1 VAGDASDSSNQP
13 AFSAERFDSGAGSLH
28 GHWLDIPE
36 PWEQQPAERL
46 VTTEAPDRVRQTI
59 VRLPAQQPTV
69 ITLRDIEGMTA
80 GEVCDLLDLTPANER
95 VSLHRARARVRRGLE
110 DYLKGV
116 EA

>member
-1 VAGDASDSSNQP
+1 VNSVDRGPCVTSASGP
-13 AFSAERFDSGAGSLH
+13 FA
-28 GHWLDIPE
+28 
-36 PWEQQPAERL
+36 
-46 VTTEAPDRVRQTI
+46 
-59 VRLPAQQPTV
+59 

-95 VSLHRARARVRRGLE
+95 VLLHRARARVRRGLE